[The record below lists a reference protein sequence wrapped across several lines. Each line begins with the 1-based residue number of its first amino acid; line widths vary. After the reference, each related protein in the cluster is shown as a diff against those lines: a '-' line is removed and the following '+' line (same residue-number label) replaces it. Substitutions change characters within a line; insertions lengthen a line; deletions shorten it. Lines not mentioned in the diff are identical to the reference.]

1 MWTRSHIIIL
11 TIICPR
17 MRTSRT
23 FDRCNC
29 RHFCL
34 GIDVRMSLINIENPI
49 LKWLQYCI
57 HCIHCVHKLY
67 TLHTLCKICILL
79 PKMYISTKNKHVFR
93 IMAMSRW
100 ILFIDLGIK
109 QLFS

>member
-34 GIDVRMSLINIENPI
+34 GIDVRMSLINIENSI

-57 HCIHCVHKLY
+57 YCIHCMHCVHKLY
-67 TLHTLCKICILL
+67 TLHALCKICIFLL
-79 PKMYISTKNKHVFR
+79 KINASSDYYGYFKM
-93 IMAMSRW
+93 
-100 ILFIDLGIK
+100 DLVYRSGH
-109 QLFS
+109 